1 MGFFCLQKSPG
12 AVNSNQMTTNKLALR
27 LGRVLEMML
36 RGPACFD
43 FENYLKANPDLVAL
57 PSREHI
63 WMQFVLEDQFLGRKF
78 WCESLPACHDNN
90 VMGHQSCIA
99 CPFILK
105 AAWRCFTHAPRH
117 YSGVF
122 LLDCHPSR
130 CAQQC
135 ARVSL
140 QGPLFAAF
148 PSKKL
153 Y

>member
-1 MGFFCLQKSPG
+1 MTVTQLIGFCRWQKSPG

-78 WCESLPACHDNN
+78 W
-90 VMGHQSCIA
+90 
-99 CPFILK
+99 
-105 AAWRCFTHAPRH
+105 
-117 YSGVF
+117 
-122 LLDCHPSR
+122 
-130 CAQQC
+130 
-135 ARVSL
+135 
-140 QGPLFAAF
+140 
-148 PSKKL
+148 
-153 Y
+153 

>member
-1 MGFFCLQKSPG
+1 MGFCCRQKSPG

-78 WCESLPACHDNN
+78 WWESLPACHGAS
-90 VMGHQSCIA
+90 VLHCL
-99 CPFILK
+99 PFYLIGSMEM
-105 AAWRCFTHAPRH
+105 CTHAPRH
-117 YSGVF
+117 GLVYSYLTAIQVI
-122 LLDCHPSR
+122 
-130 CAQQC
+130 A
-135 ARVSL
+135 
-140 QGPLFAAF
+140 
-148 PSKKL
+148 PSKEQQNL
-153 Y
+153 SGPSICSISFQNLS